1 MLLTLLDLANPII
14 LAPMS
19 GGIGT
24 PELCAAVSNER
35 GLGSLPTGYLTPAE
49 VELTIAQVKKL
60 TTRPFVVNLFVNEN
74 QVDTHSK
81 LEHKKLEAYLN
92 QNRSRLGLHPVKIA
106 DLHWHETA
114 IDKWVTMLIK
124 ENVPVVS
131 MTFGCLPKEQ
141 IQKLHQHNILVF
153 GTATSCEEAVYL
165 KKMGCNAVI
174 AQGYEAGGH
183 QGSFIYKR
191 SDPVSTLALVPQ
203 LVDILKDTPVIA
215 SGGISDGRGIHAA
228 LALGATA
235 VQIGTAF
242 IPAEESGAP
251 PMYRAAIVNSQAKG
265 TRFTQS
271 VTGKLARAIDN
282 DWIEALEEYSPMP
295 YPLQHHYT
303 KDIRQA
309 AIAKNN
315 EMMATF
321 WAGQAAPLCK
331 MGTVKTIMTN
341 MLKDYER
348 SLEAMQK
355 KTFHLAE

>member
-1 MLLTLLDLANPII
+1 MLLSLLDLANPIF

-19 GGIGT
+19 GGVGT
-24 PELCAAVSNER
+24 AQLCASVSNER
-35 GLGSLPTGYLTPAE
+35 GLGALPTGYLTPAE
-49 VELTIAQVKKL
+49 VETHIAQVKKL
-60 TTRPFVVNLFVNEN
+60 TARPFVVNLFANPQE
-74 QVDTHSK
+74 VDTQSK
-81 LEHKKLEAYLN
+81 MDHKKLEAYLN
-92 QNRSRLGLHPVKIA
+92 QNRSRLGLNPVKSA

-114 IDKWVTMLIK
+114 LDKWVSMLIK
-124 ENVPVVS
+124 ENVPIVS
-131 MTFGCLPKEQ
+131 TTFGCLPKEQ
-141 IQKLHQHNILVF
+141 IQRLHQHNILVF
-153 GTATSCEEAVYL
+153 GTATSCEEALYL

-183 QGSFIYKR
+183 QGSFIPRR
-191 SDPVSTLALVPQ
+191 SNALSTLALVPQ
-203 LVDILKDTPVIA
+203 LVDILKDMPVIA

-242 IPAEESGAP
+242 IPAEESGAH
-251 PMYRAAIVNSQAKG
+251 PMYRAAILNSQAKG
-265 TRFTQS
+265 TRLTNR

-295 YPLQHHYT
+295 YPMQHYLT

-331 MGTVKTIMTN
+331 SGTVKSIMAN
-341 MLKDYER
+341 MLKEYEH
-348 SLEAMQK
+348 SLEEMQQQS
-355 KTFHLAE
+355 FHLGE

>member
-1 MLLTLLDLANPII
+1 MLLTLLDLANPIF

-19 GGIGT
+19 GGVGT
-24 PELCAAVSNER
+24 AELCAAVSNER

-49 VELTIAQVKKL
+49 VEITIAQVKKL
-60 TTRPFVVNLFVNEN
+60 TTRPYVVNLFVHEK
-74 QVDTHSK
+74 QDDTHSK

-92 QNRSRLGLHPVKIA
+92 QNRSRLGLSPIKGS
-106 DLHWHETA
+106 DLNWHETA
-114 IDKWVTMLIK
+114 LDKWVTMLIK
-124 ENVPVVS
+124 ENVPIVS

-141 IQKLHQHNILVF
+141 IQRLHQHNILVF
-153 GTATSCEEAVYL
+153 GTATSCEEALYL

-183 QGSFIYKR
+183 QGSFIYR
-191 SDPVSTLALVPQ
+191 RTNLLSTLALVPQ
-203 LVDILKDTPVIA
+203 LVDSLKDTPVIA
-215 SGGISDGRGIHAA
+215 SGGISDGRGILAA

-235 VQIGTAF
+235 VQMGTAF
-242 IPAEESGAP
+242 IPAEESGAH
-251 PMYRAAIVNSQAKG
+251 PMYRAAILNSQAKG
-265 TRFTQS
+265 TRLTNR

-295 YPLQHHYT
+295 YPTQHYYT

-309 AIAKNN
+309 AVAKNN

-331 MGTVKTIMTN
+331 SGTVKTIMNN

-348 SLEAMQK
+348 SLSDMQK
-355 KTFHLAE
+355 QTFHLAE